1 MTWSDVLTVAA
12 AVGAGVMGGV
22 FFAFSVFVMAALD
35 RLPPAQAVAAM
46 RAINVTV
53 ITPLFMLGFVGT
65 ALLCVAVVVVAATG
79 GFTGSVG
86 LGVAGAVTY
95 LIGTFGLTAA
105 YNVPRNNRLEQY
117 GDSSQGVEYWP
128 IYRREWTRANHV
140 RTAAGIGAA
149 LLLTLAVVPT

>member
-1 MTWSDVLTVAA
+1 MTWSDVLSVAA

-53 ITPLFMLGFVGT
+53 MTALFMLGFVGT
-65 ALLCVAVVVVAATG
+65 ALLCVAVVVVAATD

-86 LGVAGAVTY
+86 GAVAGAVTY
-95 LIGTFGLTAA
+95 MIGTFGLTAA

-117 GDSSQGVEYWP
+117 GDSSEGVEYWQT
-128 IYRREWTRANHV
+128 YRREWTRANHV
-140 RTAAGIGAA
+140 RTTAGIGAA